1 MKNILNKNNLYILTD
16 LKDEVVVLPLK
27 NDLVVF
33 QVFKELKYGELYLD
47 TNSLN
52 KYMKIREITQ
62 SEFKEIIKVHFLK
75 GVDGLI
81 YIGEDK
87 PKYIDLTY
95 FSFRDTNIEEFKLI
109 NEDYKPMIY
118 ALLKSLYELKF
129 VHYLYDKEKL
139 TPDECI
145 IGIVKFLKRTNGQTL
160 YIDLFESYEVGET
173 YCKKKKF
180 IVDKENKEYQLTTID
195 NEGFYYAIELLLKK
209 DLDNIVRFHLK
220 NKVIKIPAKEF
231 LNILETIGFEQN
243 DFS

>member
-1 MKNILNKNNLYILTD
+1 MKNILNEDNLYILTD

-52 KYMKIREITQ
+52 KYMKIRKITQ
-62 SEFKEIIKVHFLK
+62 DEFRETIKIHFLK

-81 YIGEDK
+81 YIGDDK

-95 FSFRDTNIEEFKLI
+95 FSFRDTNLEEFRLI

-118 ALLKSLYELKF
+118 SLLKSLYELKF
-129 VHYLYDKEKL
+129 VHYLYDKERL
-139 TPDECI
+139 TVDECI
-145 IGIVKFLKRTNGQTL
+145 IGIVRFLKRKNGQTL
-160 YIDLFESYEVGET
+160 YIDLFESYEIGEK
-173 YCKKKKF
+173 YCKKKKL
-180 IVDKENKEYQLTTID
+180 IVDKENKEYPLTTID

-209 DLDNIVRFHLK
+209 EYENVVRFHLN
-220 NKVIKIPAKEF
+220 NKILKIPAKDF
-231 LNILETIGFEQN
+231 LNILETIGFEKI